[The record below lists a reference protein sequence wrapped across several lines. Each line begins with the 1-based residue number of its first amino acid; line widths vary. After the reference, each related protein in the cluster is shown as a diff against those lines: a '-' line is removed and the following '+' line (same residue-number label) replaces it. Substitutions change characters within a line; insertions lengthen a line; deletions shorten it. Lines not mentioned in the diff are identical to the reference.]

1 MVGEESVMEENTQVK
16 KEEAEILE
24 NAQQNGE
31 KKWKKYVRIGFLLL
45 VAIFLVRYFYKDY
58 DSYKT
63 LDIDVSVP
71 VVAGAVLF
79 YSTYQVTLAT
89 LWHCFTTRNKCSI

>member
-31 KKWKKYVRIGFLLL
+31 KKWKKYVPS
-45 VAIFLVRYFYKDY
+45 ASPEIFPSL
-58 DSYKT
+58 
-63 LDIDVSVP
+63 
-71 VVAGAVLF
+71 
-79 YSTYQVTLAT
+79 
-89 LWHCFTTRNKCSI
+89 

>member
-31 KKWKKYVRIGFLLL
+31 KKWKKYVRISAAGCRFSNSLFL
-45 VAIFLVRYFYKDY
+45 
-58 DSYKT
+58 
-63 LDIDVSVP
+63 
-71 VVAGAVLF
+71 
-79 YSTYQVTLAT
+79 
-89 LWHCFTTRNKCSI
+89 

>member
-16 KEEAEILE
+16 KKKRKYWK

-45 VAIFLVRYFYKDY
+45 VAVFLIRYFFSMYK
-58 DSYKT
+58 
-63 LDIDVSVP
+63 
-71 VVAGAVLF
+71 
-79 YSTYQVTLAT
+79 
-89 LWHCFTTRNKCSI
+89 